1 MVKEVRDV
9 EEYTSVL
16 MLLLLI
22 GSFIP
27 LIEYMITVP
36 VGILLLGQPV
46 VPVVI
51 VSIIGNSL
59 GVAAVVF
66 LGSKVKQASQKRRG
80 QENRP
85 SKDNKR
91 KERTRYF
98 LNKYGMPGVGILGS
112 ILVSSHLSAATAVA
126 LGVSKGRVLFWTIA
140 GVVIWSVI
148 LGIIAVYASH
158 WFEPFFGTTE

>member
-1 MVKEVRDV
+1 MVKEVRVV

-66 LGSKVKQASQKRRG
+66 LGSKVKQARQKRRG

-98 LNKYGMPGVGILGS
+98 FK
-112 ILVSSHLSAATAVA
+112 
-126 LGVSKGRVLFWTIA
+126 
-140 GVVIWSVI
+140 
-148 LGIIAVYASH
+148 
-158 WFEPFFGTTE
+158 